1 MTSGTILLEVD
12 AGPVIG
18 MGHLGRCKVL
28 ARALARE
35 GFKPVFR
42 IHGANTEEL
51 AAPFDAFTEGMEA
64 RAVII
69 DRYTATAG
77 EIADLRRRYGLAV
90 VFDDH
95 ATRPVAADLLLNGNY
110 YATALDYARF
120 TVRKLL
126 LGPEHA
132 LVTPDFVEAAAI
144 PMKAGAMLL
153 TFGLSQISG
162 LLPAIGSGLA
172 EAFPDSK
179 IRMIVP
185 EAYRSRIPMPANVRI
200 IAPAPLAGLV
210 GEAELIVCG
219 LGVSWLELVA
229 TGRRVVG
236 VRLVDNQDMMF
247 DAVSAAG
254 FPVAARPETDAIIAA
269 IAAARAIPAARWE
282 PLRRQLDGLGPARVV
297 RAISSALAE

>member
-1 MTSGTILLEVD
+1 MTGGRILLEVD

-28 ARALARE
+28 AQALARE
-35 GFKPVFR
+35 GFTPVFR
-42 IHGANTEEL
+42 IHGASTEDL
-51 AAPFDAFTEGMEA
+51 SAPFGAFTEGMET

-77 EIADLRRRYGLAV
+77 EIADLRRRHGLTV

-110 YATALDYARF
+110 YATTLDYARF
-120 TVRKLL
+120 SIGKLL

-132 LVTPDFVEAAAI
+132 LVTPDFVEASTA
-144 PMKAGAMLL
+144 PMRPGAMLL

-172 EAFPDSK
+172 EAFPDTA

-185 EAYRSRIPMPANVRI
+185 DAFRPPDFAHGRTGI

-229 TGRRVVG
+229 TGRRIVG

-254 FPVAARPETDAIIAA
+254 FPAAARPETDAIIGA
-269 IAAARAIPAARWE
+269 IAAARAMPVAQWE
-282 PLRRQLDGLGPARVV
+282 PLRRQLDGLGPARVA
-297 RAISSALAE
+297 RAISSALAD

>member
-1 MTSGTILLEVD
+1 MTGQTILLEVD

-28 ARALARE
+28 AQALARE

-42 IHGANTEEL
+42 IHGADTKEL
-51 AAPFDAFTEGMEA
+51 AAPFSAFVEGMEA
-64 RAVII
+64 RAVIV
-69 DRYTATAG
+69 DRYTATAE

-95 ATRPVAADLLLNGNY
+95 ATRAVAADLLLNGNY

-120 TVRKLL
+120 SIGRLL
-126 LGPEHA
+126 LGPEYA
-132 LVTPDFVEAAAI
+132 LVTPDFVKAAAI

-172 EAFPDSK
+172 DAFPESE

-185 EAYRSRIPMPANVRI
+185 EAYRLRNSAHTRAEI
-200 IAPAPLAGLV
+200 IVPAPLAGLV

-254 FPVAARPETDAIIAA
+254 FPVAAKPETEAIIAA
-269 IAAARAIPAARWE
+269 IVAAKTIPTARWE
-282 PLRRQLDGLGPARVV
+282 PLRQQLDGLGPARVV

>member
-1 MTSGTILLEVD
+1 MRGGTILLEVD

-35 GFKPVFR
+35 GFTPVFR
-42 IHGANTEEL
+42 IHGTDRTEL
-51 AAPFDAFTEGMEA
+51 AAPFGAFAEGMEA

-69 DRYTATAG
+69 DRYTATAR
-77 EIADLRRRYGLAV
+77 EIADLRQRHGLAV

-95 ATRPVAADLLLNGNY
+95 ATRPVAADILLNGNY

-120 TVRKLL
+120 TVEKLL

-132 LVTPDFVEAAAI
+132 LVTPDFVEAATLPA
-144 PMKAGAMLL
+144 KAGTMLL

-162 LLPAIGSGLA
+162 LLPSIGSGLA
-172 EAFPDSK
+172 EVFPKSR

-185 EAYRSRIPMPANVRI
+185 EAYRPQSPMPAGVDI

-229 TGRRVVG
+229 TGRRVIG

-254 FPVAARPETDAIIAA
+254 FPVAGQPETEAIIAA
-269 IAAARAIPAARWE
+269 IAAARAVPAARWE
-282 PLRRQLDGLGPARVV
+282 PLRRQLDGHGPERVV
-297 RAISSALAE
+297 RAISSALAD